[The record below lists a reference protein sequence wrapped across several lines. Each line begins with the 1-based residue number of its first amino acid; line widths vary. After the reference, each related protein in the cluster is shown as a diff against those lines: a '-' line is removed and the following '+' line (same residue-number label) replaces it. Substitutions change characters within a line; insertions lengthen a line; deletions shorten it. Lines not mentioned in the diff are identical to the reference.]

1 MEFLHPYSRR
11 IKLNNLLGL
20 VAFFI
25 LPFLSTKLSGQETAA
40 FSNGPQVVNASE
52 LLSALPESKVV
63 LANTAAT
70 ATAPSSA
77 TFLSPRAARL
87 ADLKATLADAAAM
100 LEEDDLPDPEAAGK
114 RLAAALVAT
123 ESHIQIGT
131 QNGDNWAKFM
141 KLDAIREQLKTE
153 KPNLALIAE
162 LEKNLQQNFPG
173 LAQPVVIELRSA
185 VNMFRRAKRYGANPQ
200 GTITGLTRQIGQL
213 AASLEQS
220 PSDTELAQ
228 NVGRLVNL
236 LYQCDQSPELV
247 NALRTPFA
255 ASNLQIS
262 VNEFFLNRVL
272 SRSIAR
278 PAPVDE
284 CILGTRVL
292 GQACL
297 QGSVS
302 ANIHSCSHAVSIEV
316 KMDGV
321 MSTLNRGYNRG
332 VVLGTSSSSPVHLS
346 KHIVASMQSV
356 SAEPARVTTNLA
368 TQINSIS
375 HKLKLVRKIARK
387 KAAQQKPLADAI
399 SEGRLQRRLRS
410 EYDTEVDTQVA
421 QANAQLADANSP
433 SPSNPVLK
441 RLNIPRPAVALH
453 STEDQILGN
462 VVQAAAYQLAAS
474 EACPIDKPAQSDAII
489 ELHQSIVMNALQSF
503 LGERTIRDSDLRSLA
518 KQFLGKVPEDM
529 EKPDEAFTIA
539 MVGYNPVIV
548 EFDKGLAKLTLRF
561 SRLDGADREIRNA
574 IVKVAYRPGLEEG
587 KLVLRRE
594 GDLEVELPT
603 VRSATT
609 RTSLRSAA
617 RSKMRPIFKEE
628 IVLEKLNLKQF
639 MPQAPEVELNHLQIQ
654 DGWLQLGVH

>member
-1 MEFLHPYSRR
+1 MEFHKRYCRR

-20 VAFFI
+20 VAIFV
-25 LPFLSTKLSGQETAA
+25 LPFFSSKLNGQQHSA
-40 FSNGPQVVNASE
+40 SSKSPQVVDTGASA
-52 LLSALPESKVV
+52 SALTESRV
-63 LANTAAT
+63 LLARPPPSAAHH
-70 ATAPSSA
+70 SSA
-77 TFLSPRAARL
+77 IFLSPRAARL
-87 ADLKATLADAAAM
+87 TDLKATLTDAAAK
-100 LEEDDLPDPEAAGK
+100 LDADALPNPKVAGK
-114 RLAAALVAT
+114 RLAAALVAA

-131 QNGDNWAKFM
+131 PNGDNWAKFL
-141 KLDAIREQLKTE
+141 KLEAIRAQVKTE
-153 KPNLALIAE
+153 TPNLALIAE
-162 LEKNLQQNFPG
+162 LEKNLQQNFLG
-173 LAQPVVIELRSA
+173 LAQPVVLELRSA
-185 VNMFRRAKRYGANPQ
+185 VNMFRRAKRYGTNPQ
-200 GTITGLTRQIGQL
+200 GTITGLTRQISQL
-213 AASLEQS
+213 SDLLEQS

-236 LYQCDQSPELV
+236 LYQCDQSPELFK
-247 NALRTPFA
+247 ALRSPFA

-262 VNEFFLNRVL
+262 VNEAFLNRVL

-297 QGSVS
+297 QGNVS
-302 ANIHSCSHAVSIEV
+302 ADVQTCNHAVSVEV

-321 MSTLNRGYNRG
+321 MTTLNRGYNRG

-346 KHIVASMQSV
+346 KHIVASIEGV
-356 SAEPARVTTNLA
+356 SAEPAKVTTKLA

-375 HKLKLVRKIARK
+375 HKLKLVRKIAKK
-387 KAAQQKPLADAI
+387 KAAQQKPVADAI
-399 SEGRLQRRLRS
+399 SERRLQKRLRS
-410 EYDTEVDTQVA
+410 EYDTEVDEQIDK
-421 QANAQLADANSP
+421 ANAQLADADSK

-441 RLNIPRPAVALH
+441 RLNIPRPAVALQ
-453 STEDQILGN
+453 STNDQIVGN

-474 EACPIDKPAQSDAII
+474 EPCPIVKPEQSDAII
-489 ELHQSIVMNALQSF
+489 ELHQSMVMNALQSF

-529 EKPDEAFTIA
+529 RQPDEAFTIS

-548 EFDKGLAKLTLRF
+548 DLDEGLAKLTLRF

-574 IVKVAYRPGLEEG
+574 IVKVAYLPVLEEG

-594 GDLEVELPT
+594 GDVEVELPS

-628 IVLEKLNLKQF
+628 IVLEKLNLKQL
-639 MPQAPEVELNHLQIQ
+639 MPQAPEVKLNHLEIQ
-654 DGWLQLGVH
+654 DGWLQLGVR

>member
-1 MEFLHPYSRR
+1 M
-11 IKLNNLLGL
+11 N
-20 VAFFI
+20 
-25 LPFLSTKLSGQETAA
+25 GQEHSAS
-40 FSNGPQVVNASE
+40 SNSPQVVDEGAP
-52 LLSALPESKVV
+52 LSALPQSQVV
-63 LANTAAT
+63 LASTAAPEV
-70 ATAPSSA
+70 ASRSA
-77 TFLSPRAARL
+77 TLLSPRAARL
-87 ADLKATLADAAAM
+87 ADLKETLAGAAAK
-100 LEEDDLPDPEAAGK
+100 LAADDLPNPGVAGK

-131 QNGDNWAKFM
+131 QNGNDWAKFL
-141 KLDAIREQLKTE
+141 KLEGIREQLKNE

-185 VNMFRRAKRYGANPQ
+185 VNMFRRAKRYGTNPQ
-200 GTITGLTRQIGQL
+200 GTIAGLTRQISQL

-220 PSDTELAQ
+220 PSDAELAQ

-236 LYQCDQSPELV
+236 LYQCDQSPDLV
-247 NALRTPFA
+247 TALRSPFA

-262 VNEFFLNRVL
+262 VNESFLNRVL

-302 ANIHSCSHAVSIEV
+302 ADVQPCSHAVSVEV
-316 KMDGV
+316 KMDG
-321 MSTLNRGYNRG
+321 MMTTLNRGYNRG

-346 KHIVASMQSV
+346 KQIVASMQSV
-356 SAEPARVTTNLA
+356 SAEPAKVTTNLA

-375 HKLKLVRKIARK
+375 HKLKLVRKIAKK
-387 KAAQQKPLADAI
+387 KASQQKPLADAI
-399 SEGRLQRRLRS
+399 SEGRLQKRLRS
-410 EYDTEVDTQVA
+410 EYDTEVDTQIDK
-421 QANAQLADANSP
+421 ANAQLADANSK

-441 RLNIPRPAVALH
+441 RLNIPRPAVALQ
-453 STEDQILGN
+453 STSDQILGN

-503 LGERTIRDSDLRSLA
+503 LGERTIRDSDLPSLA

-548 EFDKGLAKLTLRF
+548 EFDEGLAKLTLRF

-574 IVKVAYRPGLEEG
+574 IVKVAYRPVLEEG

-628 IVLEKLNLKQF
+628 IVLEKLSLKQF

>member
-1 MEFLHPYSRR
+1 MEFPHPYSRR

-20 VAFFI
+20 IAIFV
-25 LPFLSTKLSGQETAA
+25 LPFFSSKLNGQQHSA
-40 FSNGPQVVNASE
+40 SSKSPQVGYAGAAV
-52 LLSALPESKVV
+52 SALTESKVL
-63 LANTAAT
+63 LASTTPSAARH
-70 ATAPSSA
+70 SSA
-77 TFLSPRAARL
+77 TFLSPRAARFT
-87 ADLKATLADAAAM
+87 DLKATLTDAAAK
-100 LEEDDLPDPEAAGK
+100 LDAGDLPNPEIAGE

-123 ESHIQIGT
+123 ESFIQIGT
-131 QNGDNWAKFM
+131 QNGDNWAKFL
-141 KLDAIREQLKTE
+141 KLEAIREQLKTE

-162 LEKNLQQNFPG
+162 LEKNLQQNFLG
-173 LAQPVVIELRSA
+173 LAHPVVIELRSA
-185 VNMFRRAKRYGANPQ
+185 VNMFRRAKRYGTNPQ
-200 GTITGLTRQIGQL
+200 GTITGLTRQISQL

-220 PSDTELAQ
+220 PSDAELAQ

-236 LYQCDQSPELV
+236 LYQCDQSPELLT
-247 NALRTPFA
+247 ALRSPFA

-262 VNEFFLNRVL
+262 VNEAFLNRVF

-297 QGSVS
+297 QGNVS
-302 ANIHSCSHAVSIEV
+302 ADVQTCENAVSVEV

-321 MSTLNRGYNRG
+321 MTTLNRGYNRG
-332 VVLGTSSSSPVHLS
+332 VVLGTSSASPVHLS
-346 KHIVASMQSV
+346 KLIVASMEGV
-356 SAEPARVTTNLA
+356 SGEPAKITTKLA

-375 HKLKLVRKIARK
+375 HKLKLVRKIAKK
-387 KAAQQKPLADAI
+387 KAAQQKPVADAI
-399 SEGRLQRRLRS
+399 SERRLQKRLRS
-410 EYDTEVDTQVA
+410 EYDTEVDTQIGK
-421 QANAQLADANSP
+421 ANAQLADVNSK

-441 RLNIPRPAVALH
+441 RLNIPRPAIALQ
-453 STEDQILGN
+453 STNDQIRGN

-489 ELHQSIVMNALQSF
+489 ELHQSILMNALQSF

-529 EKPDEAFTIA
+529 KEPDEAFTIS

-548 EFDKGLAKLTLRF
+548 DLEEGLAKLTLRF

-574 IVKVAYRPGLEEG
+574 IVKVAYRPVLEEG
-587 KLVLRRE
+587 RLFLRRD
-594 GDLEVELPT
+594 GDLEVELPS

-628 IVLEKLNLKQF
+628 IVLEKLNLKQL
-639 MPQAPEVELNHLQIQ
+639 MPQAPELELNHLEIQ
-654 DGWLQLGVH
+654 DGWLQVGIR